1 MTKLKS
7 KALRQGTKGFTL
19 IEMAIVLVIIGLIL
33 ASVMKGK
40 DMIRSG
46 QAKEFVEGFVY
57 KWVNMAQSFKDKTGH
72 VLTDSWLYAGRNE
85 TTDGLMDDIAATTSN
100 SDNGTQV
107 RNGEEI
113 VAIMKN
119 QGVDP
124 CRMIKSDIYEE
135 GNSTVTW
142 CNGVNVFERTVKG
155 ENRIAHTKVLFREL
169 VDVKLSDDT
178 HLVHKNA
185 LVFPNVPIDVA
196 KAIDKQLDGREDGT
210 MGICI
215 ALTDAALATTSDTFD
230 QTNSTGTT
238 TTLSAKAWGTADQM
252 RQGYVQT
259 VAIVLEQ

>member
-1 MTKLKS
+1 MTKLKP
-7 KALRQGTKGFTL
+7 KALRQGAKGFTL

-85 TTDGLMDDIAATTSN
+85 TTDGLMDDIAATTEASSN
-100 SDNGTQV
+100 SSQT

-215 ALTDAALATTSDTFD
+215 ALEGAEAGTADTFTQAD
-230 QTNSTGTT
+230 GTGTST
-238 TTLSAKAWGTADQM
+238 TPLSANAWGTADQM